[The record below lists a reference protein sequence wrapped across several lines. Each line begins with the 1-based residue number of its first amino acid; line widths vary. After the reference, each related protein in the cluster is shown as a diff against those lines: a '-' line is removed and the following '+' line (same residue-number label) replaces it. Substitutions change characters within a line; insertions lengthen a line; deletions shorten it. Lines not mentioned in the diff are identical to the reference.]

1 MKKESPSGKFI
12 IVKRNARLY
21 KVFIKDLKIIK
32 VRPRKALPPVP
43 SFFKK
48 ESIKDTETEVGS
60 TVSEDVMEEEN
71 QSLMEIC
78 N

>member
-1 MKKESPSGKFI
+1 MKRESPSGKFI
-12 IVKRNARLY
+12 VVKRNNRFY

-32 VRPRKALPPVP
+32 VRARKALPPVP
-43 SFFKK
+43 PFFRK

-60 TVSEDVMEEEN
+60 TVSEHAMEEEH